1 MTKYVESNLIR
12 DEHIVY
18 ETRLHWITFVSLKAL
33 LTLFI
38 APLIARATSEFAIT
52 NKRIII
58 KVELMSRHTLE
69 MNLSKAESGGSRH
82 LGAYPWGMARSP
94 SSAPA
99 ERTSHSPTL
108 RIRWSSGSNFN
119 SFKHSG
125 RPCPHAAPA
134 AFSGKSKACQVFP
147 FMREPFAR

>member
-58 KVELMSRHTLE
+58 KVGLISRHTLE
-69 MNLSKAESGGSRH
+69 MNLSKVESVIVNQGIWGRILGVWLDHRH
-82 LGAYPWGMARSP
+82 RHRRNERAILLHCESDGVQEAI
-94 SSAPA
+94 SAATGIAGICIQALRQQPA
-99 ERTSHSPTL
+99 PGRQSL
-108 RIRWSSGSNFN
+108 SNT
-119 SFKHSG
+119 
-125 RPCPHAAPA
+125 
-134 AFSGKSKACQVFP
+134 P
-147 FMREPFAR
+147 F

>member
-18 ETRLHWITFVSLKAL
+18 ETKLHWITFVSLKAL

-58 KVELMSRHTLE
+58 KVGLISRHTLE
-69 MNLSKAESGGSRH
+69 MNLSKVESVIVDQGIWGRILGYGSITVIGTGG
-82 LGAYPWGMARSP
+82 
-94 SSAPA
+94 
-99 ERTSHSPTL
+99 T
-108 RIRWSSGSNFN
+108 N
-119 SFKHSG
+119 
-125 RPCPHAAPA
+125 
-134 AFSGKSKACQVFP
+134 
-147 FMREPFAR
+147 EPFPYIANPMEFRKQFQQLQA